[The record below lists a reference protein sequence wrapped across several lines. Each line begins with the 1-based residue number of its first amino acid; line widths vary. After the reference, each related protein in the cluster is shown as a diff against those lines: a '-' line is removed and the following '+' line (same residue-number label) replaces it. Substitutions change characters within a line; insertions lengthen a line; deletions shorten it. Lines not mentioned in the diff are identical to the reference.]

1 MTLSPTLAKYGKSGL
16 VLVAAVTLIVWVYGC
31 QPKVPSL
38 IDGRRPVTRAE
49 LQLELTTLQ
58 KRFEI
63 RSATLEQKEAI
74 RRLIA
79 ENVLLMA
86 QSGQINP
93 LGILTGIA
101 ALYGVGSAGTTAAR
115 KIKEAR
121 NAKTLP
127 TTPA

>member
-1 MTLSPTLAKYGKSGL
+1 VTNKTSLSSKTRLGFFGA
-16 VLVAAVTLIVWVYGC
+16 AAVLLIVWAYGC
-31 QPKVPSL
+31 QPRVPSL
-38 IDGRRPVTRAE
+38 FENGRPVTRAE
-49 LQLELTTLQ
+49 LNLELTTLQ